1 MTKYISFTGTFNVPT
16 NHEELN
22 IQFPM
27 TYYHRHLGLNSH
39 NEEIIEEY
47 EQGFRSGG
55 LIYNSLYSNLDGIDL
70 YISVIENNIGHL
82 VVQCLNGGW
91 NEETFCF
98 LDENGMP
105 IHAEDNFN
113 PNPVPQVC

>member
-1 MTKYISFTGTFNVPT
+1 MTKYLSFTGTFNVPT

-22 IQFPM
+22 NQFPM
-27 TYYHRHLGLNSH
+27 TYYQVSMGVNSH
-39 NEEIIEEY
+39 DIEVIEDR
-47 EQGFRSGG
+47 EQGFRSG
-55 LIYNSLYSNLDGIDL
+55 LIYNSLDSNLDGINL
-70 YISVIENNIGHL
+70 YVANIDENIGHL

-98 LDENGMP
+98 VDQVGHP

-113 PNPVPQVC
+113 ANPVLQSI